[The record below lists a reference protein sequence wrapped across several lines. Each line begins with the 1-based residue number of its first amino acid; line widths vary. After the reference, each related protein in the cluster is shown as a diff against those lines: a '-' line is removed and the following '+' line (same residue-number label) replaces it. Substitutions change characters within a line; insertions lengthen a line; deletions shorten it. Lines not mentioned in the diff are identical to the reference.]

1 MRKFILDINPATGEL
16 IEKIKCSSP
25 GEVASGVKLARK
37 ASKSWHLIPMKK
49 RAHLFKNIAKDLA
62 KEKEKIGEL
71 SFIDFWS
78 VKRRFLDMIWKHD
91 RSVWNLGKQE
101 HQLLSRYERD
111 DKKEI
116 AELFDLDPNEAEE
129 TTIPAWINSEKP
141 NAVVF
146 PRSIRIILLWMKRHD
161 NKIDIK

>member
-1 MRKFILDINPATGEL
+1 MPVE
-16 IEKIKCSSP
+16 
-25 GEVASGVKLARK
+25 
-37 ASKSWHLIPMKK
+37 
-49 RAHLFKNIAKDLA
+49 DLNNGQ
-62 KEKEKIGEL
+62 EKEKIGEL

-116 AELFDLDPNEAEE
+116 AELFDLDPNEAE
-129 TTIPAWINSEKP
+129 INSENP
-141 NAVVF
+141 NAVVY
-146 PRSIRIILLWMKRHD
+146 PRSIRKILLWMKRHD
-161 NKIDIK
+161 NKIDIKEMSKDTGYSPEEICVMLDYFDKYIGRLVKMEERQRKSGKIIEDFLDYL

>member
-1 MRKFILDINPATGEL
+1 MPVE
-16 IEKIKCSSP
+16 
-25 GEVASGVKLARK
+25 
-37 ASKSWHLIPMKK
+37 
-49 RAHLFKNIAKDLA
+49 DLNNGQ
-62 KEKEKIGEL
+62 EKEKIGEL

-116 AELFDLDPNEAEE
+116 EELFDLDPNEAEE
-129 TTIPAWINSEKP
+129 TTIPAWINSENP
-141 NAVVF
+141 NAVVY
-146 PRSIRIILLWMKRHD
+146 PRSIRKILLWMKRHD
-161 NKIDIK
+161 NKIDIKKMSKDTGYSPEEICVMLDYFDKYIGRLVKMEERQRKSGKIIEDFLDYL